1 MKDNSRT
8 IIHIDMDCFFAA
20 VEQRDNPKLR
30 GRPVVICGSP
40 DRRSVVSTA
49 SYEAR
54 KFGIQSGSSA
64 FSARLK
70 CPEAAFVEGNPE
82 KYLYASSRLI
92 KILKDYTSEVE
103 VFSVDEAFL
112 DISGCETLFGPPEN
126 VAWSIKERV
135 KKELGL
141 TCSVGIA
148 PNKLVAKIA
157 SALHKP
163 DGLTVVLPGEE
174 QSFLAKLPVGKLWG
188 VGEKTKRVLNRL
200 GVRTVFDL
208 TLVPKE
214 ILKSYFGVIGEY
226 LYLASRGIDNSP
238 VIPYYE
244 SHNARSMGHEHT
256 FDRDVND
263 PRVVF
268 GTLLWLCEKL
278 GRRLRKGKY
287 FATNVTVK
295 LRFADFTTITR
306 GMTVRTPT
314 NLERVIFSNAKR
326 LLLASWK
333 GQQMLRLIGVT
344 GGGLVR
350 EPCMQLELLGIAN
363 NPRYRRMVEAV
374 DKIRDRFGERAIRY
388 AGSLLAYAE

>member
-1 MKDNSRT
+1 MKDCFRT
-8 IIHIDMDCFFAA
+8 IIHVDMDCFFAA

-30 GRPVVICGSP
+30 GKPVIICGSP
-40 DRRSVVSTA
+40 DRRSVVATA

-70 CPEAAFVEGNPE
+70 CPNAAFVEGNPD

-92 KILKDYTSEVE
+92 GILKDYTSEVE
-103 VFSVDEAFL
+103 VFSIDEAFL
-112 DISGCETLFGPPEN
+112 DISGCEPLFGPPES
-126 VAWSIKERV
+126 VAWSMKERV

-157 SALHKP
+157 SGLHKP

-174 QSFLAKLPVGKLWG
+174 QSFLGKLPVGKLWG
-188 VGEKTKRVLNRL
+188 VGEKTQRVLNRL

-214 ILKSYFGVIGEY
+214 ILTSHFGVIGEC
-226 LYLASRGIDNSP
+226 LYFASRGIDNSP
-238 VIPYYE
+238 IIPYYN
-244 SHNARSMGHEHT
+244 SHDAKSMGHEHT
-256 FDRDVND
+256 FDRDVNN
-263 PRVVF
+263 PRAIF

-278 GRRLRKGKY
+278 GRRLRKGRY

-306 GMTVRTPT
+306 ALMLRTPT
-314 NLERVIFSNAKR
+314 NLEGVIFSNAKR

-333 GQQMLRLIGVT
+333 ERRMLRLIGVT

-350 EPCMQLELLGIAN
+350 APCVQLELFGIADN
-363 NPRYRRMVEAV
+363 QRYRRMVEAA
-374 DKIRDRFGERAIRY
+374 DRIRDRFGERAIRHG
-388 AGSLLAYAE
+388 GSLSAYAE